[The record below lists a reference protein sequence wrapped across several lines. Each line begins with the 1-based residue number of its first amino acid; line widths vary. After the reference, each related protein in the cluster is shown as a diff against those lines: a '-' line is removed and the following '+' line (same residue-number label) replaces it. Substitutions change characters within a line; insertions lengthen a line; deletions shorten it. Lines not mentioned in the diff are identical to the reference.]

1 MLMGRLIGAHMSIA
15 GGYHKAAVA
24 AAGLGMTTVQIFT
37 KNNAQWKAKPISEA
51 EAEQFHAAIE
61 AGNLKRPCSHASY
74 LINLGSPNPELH
86 QKSVDALMI
95 ELERAE
101 QLGLVGVVLHPGTAT
116 GCEEQEG
123 IEQVVRALNT
133 VMAQTTTRDVEI
145 WLESTAGQGAS
156 LGHRFEHLGAILNEM
171 KEPSRYGICLDT
183 CHLFAAG
190 YPMGTP
196 ESYGETLS
204 KFDEVVGLRW
214 LRAWHLNDSKKALG
228 SRVDRHDHIGEG
240 LMGIEPFRLL
250 LNDERMLGLPMYL
263 ETPKGMRG
271 PDNLD
276 AINLATLRGLLS
288 RVLD

>member
-1 MLMGRLIGAHMSIA
+1 MFTGRLIGAHMSIA
-15 GGYHKAAVA
+15 GGYHKAALA
-24 AAGLGMTTVQIFT
+24 ATDLGMTTVQIFT

-51 EAEQFHAAIE
+51 EAEQFRSAID
-61 AGNLKRPCSHASY
+61 AGNLQRPCSHASY

-86 QKSVDALMI
+86 EKSVDALGI

-123 IEQVVRALNT
+123 IELVIRALNE
-133 VMAQTTTRDVEI
+133 VIDRTTTSEIEI

-156 LGHRFEHLGAILNEM
+156 LGHRFAHLGAILNEM
-171 KEPSRYGICLDT
+171 KEPNRFGICLDT

-190 YPMGTP
+190 YALGTP
-196 ESYGETLS
+196 EEYERTIRE
-204 KFDEVVGLRW
+204 FDELVGLSR
-214 LRAWHLNDSKKALG
+214 LRAWHVNDSKKAFG

-250 LNDERMLGLPMYL
+250 MNDDRMASLPMYL

-271 PDNLD
+271 SENLD
-276 AINLATLRGLLS
+276 AINLATLRSLCS
-288 RVLD
+288 SEPS